1 MTAFVRP
8 KMRLAARI
16 GTILLSLELLTT
28 CGYAEDIPRGPG
40 QTADGCP
47 VTPAQMEGPYYPPK
61 AQLDAQTDK
70 DSNLTQVSGQP
81 GTAKGLVLYVMGQI
95 RDAHCRPVEG
105 AMVEI
110 WQASE
115 SGRYRH
121 PRDTQNPAPLD
132 PQFQYWGKYVT
143 GKDGRYVFKT
153 IKPGAYPIG
162 PRLMRPPHIHFK
174 VSSSELGEFI
184 TQMYFAGDS
193 FQEQDPIFN
202 KIPGPERNSVV
213 VTMEQPGSDY
223 ERDARICRFD
233 VTLPQPGKLPKAIR

>member
-1 MTAFVRP
+1 
-8 KMRLAARI
+8 MRLGAGI
-16 GTILLSLELLTT
+16 GAIVLSLGLLTVY
-28 CGYAEDIPRGPG
+28 GSAAEIQKMPRE
-40 QTADGCP
+40 TADGCP
-47 VTPAQMEGPYYPPK
+47 VTPPQTEGPYYPPK
-61 AQLDAQTDK
+61 TQLDAQMDK
-70 DSNLTQVSGQP
+70 DSDLTQVSGQP

-95 RDAHCRPVEG
+95 RDARCRPIEG

-132 PQFQYWGKYVT
+132 PQFQYWGKYIT
-143 GKDGRYVFKT
+143 GKDGRYLFKT

-162 PRLMRPPHIHFK
+162 PQLMRPPHIHFK
-174 VSSSELGEFI
+174 VTSPEFGQLI

-193 FQEQDPIFN
+193 FQEQDPILN
-202 KIPGPERNSVV
+202 RIPGPERNSVV

-233 VTLPQPGKLPKAIR
+233 VTLPQPGKLPTRNN